1 MIEFRSEALFET
13 RILRRRV
20 GATNIASNNLRGLA
34 QLPDRPFKISNGE
47 AASFPIRHC
56 IAPIETVKI
65 DRDVNVFSAGR
76 FQKLVKVLAPIITED
91 GAPALSIFYR
101 TVVCPRMDLKNA
113 CAFGATV
120 AENLVRPPAFKISA
134 TPNAHS
140 AHLRKFQCAIHPSAA
155 APFRRT
161 HIPIR
166 MIVE

>member
-1 MIEFRSEALFET
+1 MIEFRSETLFPT

-34 QLPDRPFKISNGE
+34 QLPERPFKISNGE

-76 FQKLVKVLAPIITED
+76 FQKLVKVLAPIVTKD
-91 GAPALSIFYR
+91 GAATAPIFQWPI
-101 TVVCPRMDLKNA
+101 VCPRMDLKNA

-120 AENLVRPPAFKISA
+120 AENLVRPPAFEVAA
-134 TPNAHS
+134 TPNAHT

-161 HIPIR
+161 HIPIG